1 VYHFLHVTVSG
12 STVTVAPQNALG
24 QTFDVVT
31 YNFPST
37 SPPVTTTLTPTAD
50 TFVYQGAPAASYGT
64 TSPLL
69 SSAGSY
75 RSLLRFDTSGIDPAA
90 TVTGVTL
97 RLYSTVALSG
107 GGVQVHPEGDAW
119 DEATTTWSNQP
130 AWNASLLATSTT
142 PTAAGWLSIPLPTTS
157 ITAGSRT
164 SFGLSYSVAQ
174 MIERIAGREDAGNPP
189 QLVVTTAPAPVT
201 TTLAPTGDTFVYQ
214 GVPAQTNGSTTPMLA
229 SAGTYRG
236 LLRFD
241 TSWIGP
247 GATVSAV
254 TLRLYATVGLPSGG
268 IQVRPEGDAW
278 SEAGASWSNQPPWS
292 SQVLATSGTQSV
304 PGWVSISIPPSALT
318 RGANTNFGLSYSVAQ
333 MIERIAS
340 RESAAT
346 SPQLVVTT
354 S

>member
-1 VYHFLHVTVSG
+1 MYHFLHVTVSG

-37 SPPVTTTLTPTAD
+37 PPPVTTTLAPTAD
-50 TFVYQGAPAASYGT
+50 TFVYSGAPAVPNGT
-64 TSPLL
+64 TNPLL

-75 RSLLRFDTSGIDPAA
+75 RGLLRFDTSGIDPSA

-97 RLYSTVALSG
+97 RLYSTVGLGA
-107 GGVQVHPEGDAW
+107 GGVVVHPQSDAW

-130 AWNASLLATSTT
+130 AWNPSVLATSTT
-142 PTAAGWLSIPLPTTS
+142 PTSPGWLSIPLPTTS
-157 ITAGSRT
+157 ITAGGRT
-164 SFGLSYSVAQ
+164 SVGLNYSVAPV
-174 MIERIAGREDAGNPP
+174 IERIASREDAGNPP

-201 TTLAPTGDTFVYQ
+201 TTLAPTADTFVYQ
-214 GVPAQTNGSTTPMLA
+214 GLPAQTNGSTTPLLA
-229 SAGTYRG
+229 SAGSYRG

-241 TSWIGP
+241 TSWIGS
-247 GATVSAV
+247 GATVTGV
-254 TLRLYATVGLPSGG
+254 TLRLYATVGMTSGG
-268 IQVRPEGDAW
+268 IQVRPESDAW
-278 SEAGASWSNQPPWS
+278 SEAATSWSNQPPWS

-304 PGWVSISIPPSALT
+304 PGWISISLPPSAVT

-333 MIERIAS
+333 MIERVSS
-340 RESAAT
+340 RENATT
-346 SPQLVVTT
+346 SPQLLVTT